1 MCSLCDKD
9 LRLAGTRNTIEFMY
23 ESFKLP
29 SLNSYINQASE
40 SSQNSSPSDQT
51 SQDNCTFEFKID
63 LDGLKLAH
71 KYLTSTTLTIRLS
84 GVAQMSL
91 QINAWSEFNSLNTI
105 NLRNK
110 TENNELADW
119 FVQNNIIEYLY
130 GPNLHHEVYFVFF
143 NI

>member
-9 LRLAGTRNTIEFMY
+9 LRLAGTRNTIDLMY

-29 SLNSYINQASE
+29 SLNSYINQTSE
-40 SSQNSSPSDQT
+40 SSQSSSSSDQT

-63 LDGLKLAH
+63 LDGLTLAN
-71 KYLTSTTLTIRLS
+71 KYLTSNTLTIRLC

-91 QINAWSEFNSLNTI
+91 QINAWSEFNSLNAA
-105 NLRNK
+105 NLRSNTAK
-110 TENNELADW
+110 NELADW

-130 GPNLHHEVYFVFF
+130 GPNLHHEVNNF
-143 NI
+143 I